1 MRKRNVKIILGTVA
15 VTAVLGVGVAAAAT
29 SQSNRSSGQGAQMT
43 NAAGTT
49 RNGDG
54 LRMRARDGT
63 GPRHSQTQGAARQ
76 GLRARDGTG
85 PRHQQRAAGTGSR
98 ADCPYRT

>member
-15 VTAVLGVGVAAAAT
+15 VSAVLGVGVAAAAT
-29 SQSNRSSGQGAQMT
+29 SQSNWTSGQGAQMT

-49 RNGDG
+49 GNVDG
-54 LRMRARDGT
+54 LLCVRVTARVRVTRRPRA
-63 GPRHSQTQGAARQ
+63 AARQ

-85 PRHQQRAAGTGSR
+85 PRHQQRAAGTGNR

>member
-1 MRKRNVKIILGTVA
+1 MRKRNVRIILAGVA
-15 VTAVLGVGVAAAAT
+15 VSAVLGVGVAAAAT
-29 SQSNRSSGQGAQMT
+29 SQSSWTSGQGAQMT

-63 GPRHSQTQGAARQ
+63 GPRHLQTQGAAQQ

-85 PRHQQRAAGTGSR
+85 PRHQQRGAGTGNR